1 MPAPV
6 RAFYALLDLLLVLA
20 LGFATFAT
28 SFVIY
33 FVVR

>member
-1 MPAPV
+1 MPSHV

-28 SFVIY
+28 SFVIW
-33 FVVR
+33 FVVH